1 VELDFEALIQ
11 TFKTE
16 AEENLCRMEEALVAL
31 EGSCGDKELLHTIF
45 RVAHTLKGNAAALG
59 FTGLTEFAH
68 RLEDTLDRLLKGTA
82 QASTDLITALLTSVD
97 TLRELLS
104 ASLAGDLEMHESH
117 RELLDRLVKAASSQ
131 PETSGT
137 PHPNQPI
144 PQQAAAPAAAQLG
157 SSVPASVES
166 ARDRRSSVG
175 RRKDDAQAWNDRTR
189 SLRVDI
195 DKLDRM
201 LNLTGEIAIAR
212 GRMRQLLDEAGQGG
226 EGILEVH
233 RDSDRLFL
241 DLQELVMKIRMVPI
255 GPTFRQHIRTV
266 RDLAT
271 SSGKQARL
279 EIEGEDVEVDT
290 TVVNLIRDPLTHML
304 RNAVDH
310 GLERPE
316 QRVAAGKDPCG
327 VIRLRASHET
337 GNIVIELTDDGAGL
351 NRKRIAEHAR
361 SHGLVLNPEKMTDGE
376 LFRLI
381 FEPGFS
387 TAEKVTDVSGRGVGM
402 DVVRRNIE
410 ALRGTVT
417 VESKEGSGTTFIV
430 RLPLTLAIIEG
441 FLVGVREDTYVLPL
455 DVVVE
460 CVEMPEGER
469 DPNNAQGVVNLRGKT
484 LPYLRLRHWFQGLG
498 TSELRDE
505 LGAAVEE
512 PCLPSAARSCSSRL
526 REHIVIVEHH
536 EQRAGLVVDELYGE
550 NQTVIK
556 PLGKVFQ
563 RLPGVS
569 GSTILGN
576 GRVALILDVPA
587 IVREAS
593 HRSGDLSSAC
603 ANSPVTA

>member
-1 VELDFEALIQ
+1 VDIDFEALIQ
-11 TFKTE
+11 TFKEE
-16 AEENLCRMEEALVAL
+16 AEENLGRMEEALVAL
-31 EGSCGDKELLHTIF
+31 ESSAGDKELLHTIF

-59 FTGLTEFAH
+59 FTGLTDFAH
-68 RLEDTLDRLLKGTA
+68 RLEDCLDRLLKGTA
-82 QASTDLITALLTSVD
+82 QAGTGLITALLKSVD
-97 TLRELLS
+97 AMRELLES
-104 ASLAGDLEMHESH
+104 SIAGEVEMQASHK
-117 RELLDRLVKAASSQ
+117 ELL
-131 PETSGT
+131 ETLRQESG
-137 PHPNQPI
+137 NN
-144 PQQAAAPAAAQLG
+144 PAATSAAT
-157 SSVPASVES
+157 PATE
-166 ARDRRSSVG
+166 AAERRTSTG
-175 RRKDDAQAWNDRTR
+175 RRKEDVNRWGESTQT
-189 SLRVDI
+189 LRVDI

-212 GRMRQLLDEAGQGG
+212 GRIRQMLDELAGGAG
-226 EGILEVH
+226 EGALEVH

-304 RNAVDH
+304 RNALDH
-310 GLERPE
+310 GIETPERRRE
-316 QRVAAGKDPCG
+316 AGKDPCG
-327 VIRLRASHET
+327 LVKLRAYHET
-337 GNIVIELTDDGAGL
+337 GNIIIQLIDDGAGL
-351 NRKRIAEHAR
+351 NCQRIAERAR
-361 SHGLVLNPEKMTDGE
+361 ARGLVADPEKLGEAE

-417 VESKEGSGTTFIV
+417 VESKEGSGTKLTV

-441 FLVGVREDTYVLPL
+441 FLVGVGEESYVLPL

-460 CVEMPEGER
+460 CVELPASEL
-469 DPNNAQGVVNLRGKT
+469 NNAAGQGVINLRGNS
-484 LPYLRLRHWFQGLG
+484 LPYLRLRDWFGLQH
-498 TSELRDE
+498 TKPR
-505 LGAAVEE
+505 
-512 PCLPSAARSCSSRL
+512 
-526 REHIVIVEHH
+526 REQIVVVEHH
-536 EQRAGLVVDELYGE
+536 TLRAGLVVDALYGE

-556 PLGKVFQ
+556 PLGKVFKE
-563 RLPGVS
+563 LPGVS

-576 GRVALILDVPA
+576 GRIALILDVPA
-587 IVREAS
+587 IVRAAS
-593 HRSGDLSSAC
+593 QRVES
-603 ANSPVTA
+603 TATA

>member
-1 VELDFEALIQ
+1 MEIDFDALLQ
-11 TFKTE
+11 TFKAE
-16 AEENLCRMEEALVAL
+16 AEENFGRMEEALVAL
-31 EGSCGDKELLHTIF
+31 ERSSGDKELLHTIF

-68 RLEDTLDRLLKGTA
+68 RLEDCLDRLLKGTA
-82 QASTDLITALLTSVD
+82 QAGTGLITGLLRSVD
-97 TLRELLS
+97 AMRDLLS
-104 ASLAGDLEMHESH
+104 ASLAGNVEMQNSH
-117 RELLDRLVKAASSQ
+117 RELLESLAEDSSTRPAASSVAD
-131 PETSGT
+131 
-137 PHPNQPI
+137 HP
-144 PQQAAAPAAAQLG
+144 PQ
-157 SSVPASVES
+157 EIE
-166 ARDRRSSVG
+166 RRSLPG
-175 RRKDDAQAWNDRTR
+175 RRKDDAQQWSERTQT
-189 SLRVDI
+189 LRVGI

-212 GRMRQLLDEAGQGG
+212 GRIRQMLDELEGRSG
-226 EGILEVH
+226 EEVLEVH

-255 GPTFRQHIRTV
+255 GPTVRQYIRTV

-310 GLERPE
+310 GIETPERR
-316 QRVAAGKDPCG
+316 QAAGKDPCG
-327 VIRLRASHET
+327 LIRLRAFHET
-337 GNIVIELTDDGAGL
+337 GNIVIQLMDDGGGL
-351 NRKRIAEHAR
+351 NRKRIAERAR
-361 SHGLVLNPEKMTDGE
+361 SRGLLADPEKLTEAE
-376 LFRLI
+376 LYRLI

-387 TAEKVTDVSGRGVGM
+387 TADKVTDVSGRGVGM

-417 VESKEGSGTTFIV
+417 VESQEGAGTTLTI

-441 FLVGVREDTYVLPL
+441 FLVGVGDETYVLPL

-460 CVEMPEGER
+460 CVEMPASER
-469 DPNNAQGVVNLRGKT
+469 RNGASQGVINLRGRP
-484 LPYLRLRHWFQGLG
+484 LPYLRLRHWFGNEG
-498 TSELRDE
+498 GES
-505 LGAAVEE
+505 
-512 PCLPSAARSCSSRL
+512 P
-526 REHIVIVEHH
+526 REQIVVVEHH
-536 EQRAGLVVDELYGE
+536 ELRAGLVVDALFGE

-563 RLPGVS
+563 DLSGVS

-587 IVREAS
+587 IVR
-593 HRSGDLSSAC
+593 DLSLASQPDA
-603 ANSPVTA
+603 AA

>member
-1 VELDFEALIQ
+1 MEFDFEALIQ
-11 TFKTE
+11 TFKAE
-16 AEENLCRMEEALVAL
+16 AEENLGRMEESLVAL
-31 EGSCGDKELLHTIF
+31 EDSPADPELLHTIF

-68 RLEDTLDRLLKGTA
+68 RLEDSLDQLQKGTT
-82 QASTDLITALLTSVD
+82 QAGTGLITALLKSVD
-97 TLRELLS
+97 AMRELLS
-104 ASLAGDLEMHESH
+104 SSLAGIVEMLPAHQ
-117 RELLDRLVKAASSQ
+117 ELLHVLGEESGVTLSAALD
-131 PETSGT
+131 
-137 PHPNQPI
+137 
-144 PQQAAAPAAAQLG
+144 AATARPAATIRN
-157 SSVPASVES
+157 SP
-166 ARDRRSSVG
+166 G
-175 RRKDDAQAWNDRTR
+175 RRKEDVTEWSERTR
-189 SLRVDI
+189 TLRVDI

-212 GRMRQLLDEAGQGG
+212 GRIRQMLAELEGRSG
-226 EGILEVH
+226 EETLEVQ

-255 GPTFRQHIRTV
+255 GPTFRQHNRTV

-310 GLERPE
+310 GLESPQKR
-316 QRVAAGKDPCG
+316 QASGKDPCG
-327 VIRLRASHET
+327 LIRLRAFHDT
-337 GNIVIELTDDGAGL
+337 GNIVIQISDDGGGL
-351 NRKRIAEHAR
+351 NRARILENAR
-361 SHGLVLNPEKMTDGE
+361 TRGLVTKAELNDTE

-381 FEPGFS
+381 FEPGFT

-417 VESKEGSGTTFIV
+417 VESKEGAGTTITI

-441 FLVGVREDTYVLPL
+441 FLVGVGIETYVFPL

-460 CVEMPEGER
+460 CVDLPESER
-469 DPNNAQGVVNLRGKT
+469 GNGASQGMINLRGKS
-484 LPYLRLRHWFQGLG
+484 LPYVRLQHMFNG
-498 TSELRDE
+498 EIE
-505 LGAAVEE
+505 A
-512 PCLPSAARSCSSRL
+512 SA
-526 REHIVIVEHH
+526 REQIVVVQHH
-536 EQRAGLVVDELYGE
+536 EMRAGLVVDALYGE
-550 NQTVIK
+550 NQIVIK
-556 PLGKVFQ
+556 PLGKLFQ
-563 RLPGVS
+563 GLPGVS

-587 IVREAS
+587 IVA
-593 HRSGDLSSAC
+593 GLSKSATEES
-603 ANSPVTA
+603 AVTA

>member
-1 VELDFEALIQ
+1 VEIDFEALLE
-11 TFKTE
+11 TFKAE
-16 AEENLCRMEEALVAL
+16 AEENLCRMEETLVAL
-31 EGSCGDKELLHTIF
+31 EDSSDNKELLHTIF

-82 QASTDLITALLTSVD
+82 QTSTELITALLSSVD
-97 TLRELLS
+97 ALRDLL
-104 ASLAGDLEMHESH
+104 ALSLAGDLEMHDSH
-117 RELLDRLVKAASSQ
+117 RELLEKLVTGAGSQ
-131 PETSGT
+131 PEPTAATNPSDHASQKT
-137 PHPNQPI
+137 AVPVAPETESP
-144 PQQAAAPAAAQLG
+144 AAPQTDLTG
-157 SSVPASVES
+157 
-166 ARDRRSSVG
+166 DRRSSVG

-212 GRMRQLLDEAGQGG
+212 GRMRQLLDEMAGQSG
-226 EGILEVH
+226 EGVLEVH

-266 RDLAT
+266 RDLST
-271 SSGKQARL
+271 SSGKLARL
-279 EIEGEDVEVDT
+279 EIEGEEVEVDT
-290 TVVNLIRDPLTHML
+290 TVVNMIRDPLTHML

-310 GLERPE
+310 GLESPE
-316 QRVAAGKDPCG
+316 ERRAAGKDPCG
-327 VIRLRASHET
+327 VVHLRASHET
-337 GNIVIELTDDGAGL
+337 GNIVIELSDDGAGL
-351 NRKRIAEHAR
+351 NRKRISEHAR
-361 SHGLVLNPEKMTDGE
+361 SRGLVSNTEKMTDGE
-376 LFRLI
+376 LYRLI

-387 TAEKVTDVSGRGVGM
+387 TADKVTDVSGRGVGM

-417 VESKEGSGTTFIV
+417 VTSNEGAGTTFTI

-441 FLVGVREDTYVLPL
+441 FLVGVDEETYVLPL

-460 CVEMPEGER
+460 CVEMPESER
-469 DPNNAQGVVNLRGKT
+469 DAGIAQGIVNLRGKT
-484 LPYLRLRHWFQGLG
+484 LPYLRLRHWFQAPEYGA
-498 TSELRDE
+498 LRD
-505 LGAAVEE
+505 GRS
-512 PCLPSAARSCSSRL
+512 PSGDGNCCAPADRPRKASL

-536 EQRAGLVVDELYGE
+536 ELRAGLVVDTLYGE

-563 RLPGVS
+563 HLSGVS

-587 IVREAS
+587 IVREVSQHAES
-593 HRSGDLSSAC
+593 
-603 ANSPVTA
+603 NVTV